1 MKWKCV
7 ISPAP
12 LLASL
17 LLLTLM
23 QLLLWDLTSD
33 IILVCVVDLFNSSIS
48 EGQFS
53 HPVNPSV
60 DPRAQAQG
68 AGSCR
73 TLKTIWPKIVS
84 AATRTITGKN
94 WLEMTV
100 KDSREVFFFF
110 FLSRATSATL
120 FIPVN
125 GTRSGCFRRLWNIPD
140 RMLTNT
146 FQIRCSFLPAIPTT
160 ILNDPNFFCSTR
172 APF

>member
-23 QLLLWDLTSD
+23 QILLWDLTSD

-100 KDSREVFFFF
+100 KDSREIFFFF
-110 FLSRATSATL
+110 FFPEQHLRRCL
-120 FIPVN
+120 FQWMEPGLVAFAAC
-125 GTRSGCFRRLWNIPD
+125 GT
-140 RMLTNT
+140 
-146 FQIRCSFLPAIPTT
+146 FLIACWPIH
-160 ILNDPNFFCSTR
+160 FK
-172 APF
+172 